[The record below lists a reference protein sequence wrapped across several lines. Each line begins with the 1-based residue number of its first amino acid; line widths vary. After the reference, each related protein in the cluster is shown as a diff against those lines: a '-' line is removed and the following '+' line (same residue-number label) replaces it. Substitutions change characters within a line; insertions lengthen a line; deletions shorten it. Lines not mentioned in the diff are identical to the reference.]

1 MVGGAGTGVE
11 RVAGQ
16 PAGDSIVGYFRRLVP
31 LGRFRFAQLSRGQD
45 RPQAVLAAFLSHAKV
60 VVAVACV
67 LIAAEKEAAV
77 GDICSIDH
85 LHFRFNQKVGGRLL
99 QAGQGR

>member
-67 LIAAEKEAAV
+67 LIAAEKEEILRGADPSTEDLFGEAAYRNR
-77 GDICSIDH
+77 S
-85 LHFRFNQKVGGRLL
+85 FSK
-99 QAGQGR
+99 